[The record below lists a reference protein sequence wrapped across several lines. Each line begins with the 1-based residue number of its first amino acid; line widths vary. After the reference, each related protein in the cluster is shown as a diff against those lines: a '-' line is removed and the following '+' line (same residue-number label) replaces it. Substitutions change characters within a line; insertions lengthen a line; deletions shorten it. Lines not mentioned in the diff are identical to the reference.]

1 MARKTSENDASRR
14 PHGSPGRRPVD
25 QVLPPS
31 IVAELREIASSNHA
45 ITPAVAGELETR
57 HSLHARYG
65 VTPRRILNCL
75 RRWRQQSSVAASRW
89 PEDGA
94 ADAAP
99 SNQRL
104 REFRQRQASIA
115 SILESCFGD
124 AANCKPEL
132 WERRAYLMV
141 IGLVYERLAASE
153 DDLPTGELATLAKVL
168 VDARRALGE
177 RSKEAERVEPPV
189 EATQPP
195 GELPEPFCEAVRRV
209 YGTNLTSPTEPA
221 GVSES
226 EMVDAER

>member
-1 MARKTSENDASRR
+1 MARKTSEDDSSMR
-14 PHGSPGRRPVD
+14 PHGSRDRRPVE

-31 IVAELREIASSNHA
+31 IVAELRKIASSDRP
-45 ITPAVAGELETR
+45 ITSAVAGELEAR
-57 HSLHARYG
+57 HALHARHG
-65 VTPRRILNCL
+65 VTPRRLLNCL
-75 RRWRQQSSVAASRW
+75 KRWRRQETVAASRL

-94 ADAAP
+94 PESAP

-141 IGLVYERLAASE
+141 IGLVYERLAACE

-177 RSKEAERVEPPV
+177 RSKEADKVVQPT

-209 YGTNLTSPTEPA
+209 YGTNLGSPAETEQPTD
-221 GVSES
+221 SES
-226 EMVDAER
+226 AVVSG

>member
-1 MARKTSENDASRR
+1 MARKTSENDSSRP
-14 PHGSPGRRPVD
+14 PHGSRDRRPVD

-31 IVAELREIASSNHA
+31 IVTELREIAASDRP
-45 ITPAVAGELETR
+45 ITSAVAGELEGR
-57 HSLHARYG
+57 HGLHARYG
-65 VTPRRILNCL
+65 VTPRRLLNCL
-75 RRWRQQSSVAASRW
+75 NRWRQKESVAPSRF

-94 ADAAP
+94 PESAP
-99 SNQRL
+99 SNHRL
-104 REFRQRQASIA
+104 REFRQRQASIT

-124 AANCKPEL
+124 AATCKPEL

-141 IGLVYERLAASE
+141 IGLVYERLAACE

-177 RSKEAERVEPPV
+177 RSKEAEKVVQPV

-209 YGTNLTSPTEPA
+209 YGTNLRSPTETA
-221 GVSES
+221 DSSDSES
-226 EMVDAER
+226 AVLSS

>member
-1 MARKTSENDASRR
+1 MARKTPENDTSKR
-14 PHGSPGRRPVD
+14 PRGSPDRRPVD
-25 QVLPPS
+25 QLLPPS
-31 IVAELREIASSNHA
+31 IVAELRKVAASDRP
-45 ITPAVAGELETR
+45 ITSAVAGELESR
-57 HSLHARYG
+57 HDLHARYG
-65 VTPRRILNCL
+65 VTPRRLLNCL
-75 RRWRQQSSVAASRW
+75 KRWRPQESSAASPL
-89 PEDGA
+89 PEDRVPES
-94 ADAAP
+94 AP

-124 AANCKPEL
+124 AATCKPEL

-141 IGLVYERLAASE
+141 IGLVYERLAACE

-177 RSKEAERVEPPV
+177 RSKESEKSVPTA

-209 YGTNLTSPTEPA
+209 YGTNFRSPTETA

-226 EMVDAER
+226 ETADAER